1 MTELPTVGVV
11 LNVLSEALGQPR
23 IRVMDPELHMDEASL
38 RWDPGAGG
46 LLIWVVDE
54 PLADAVFAF
63 AATLSQVT
71 EVIQSEVQEG
81 VLVVGHLEVARAAR
95 RHEDRLRSK
104 PLIWPTAPTE
114 RHTAEKRS
122 RTVPPAQPPSLAAIS
137 RRTSTHANRASVQL
151 DPPRPSWVA
160 GALAM
165 ELQLPAGIEP
175 DLVTVDVDGVQLCR
189 AEALVVFGHRP
200 QLFLP
205 GMAVLA
211 SGPSERRFEGSLSE
225 LLDAVET
232 WTPATMDARIT
243 RAAVLYALTHRSLEI
258 ADRAFPI
265 EVELGERLV
274 VRFPPGGTGL
284 AAQLAVAAS
293 HARDPLLDIDVWGGR
308 PRLRDGVLTV
318 GLPAPAKQPYLAAEE
333 RERQVIDLLRAEGP
347 LSTASMLEQLGWT
360 RSSLRR
366 VLAGLVAS
374 GTIETELATQSPG
387 QRYRLPE

>member
-1 MTELPTVGVV
+1 MPGI
-11 LNVLSEALGQPR
+11 AAPP
-23 IRVMDPELHMDEASL
+23 DPVAKETYRNAAERMWRET
-38 RWDPGAGG
+38 
-46 LLIWVVDE
+46 
-54 PLADAVFAF
+54 
-63 AATLSQVT
+63 AATQPARYVPRCADCQDLSHCVAI
-71 EVIQSEVQEG
+71 ESEEN
-81 VLVVGHLEVARAAR
+81 
-95 RHEDRLRSK
+95 
-104 PLIWPTAPTE
+104 T
-114 RHTAEKRS
+114 KRS
-122 RTVPPAQPPSLAAIS
+122 VERTGSESLTDHCQPG
-137 RRTSTHANRASVQL
+137 R
-151 DPPRPSWVA
+151 SWVA

-165 ELQLPAGIEP
+165 ELRLPAGIEP

-200 QLFLP
+200 HLFLP

-211 SGPSERRFEGSLSE
+211 SGPSERRFEGSLNE

-265 EVELGERLV
+265 QVELGERLV
-274 VRFPPGGTGL
+274 VRFPPGGNGL

-293 HARDPLLDIDVWGGR
+293 HARDPLLDIEVWGGR

-333 RERQVIDLLRAEGP
+333 RERQVIDLLRPEAP

-387 QRYRLPE
+387 QRYRLPG